1 MMRHRSGRKGIKAG
15 MDLVIFG
22 AQGTALGAYEA
33 IHNLYPI
40 RNIRCFLVTER
51 GNNAEYLSGVPVL
64 ELETFAKSLST
75 EEKEDLEILI
85 ATPENMMPEIET
97 SLEGHGFFCHVRLTS
112 SRWSELML
120 CYCAGEKDFMPL
132 RALPVGYHRAN
143 MHVFM
148 AKFHKDKE
156 LSARYGLPEWI
167 TPIQVGAVLS
177 PRRVANILDCDGENI
192 SAKNG
197 NYSEL
202 TALYWIWKNRLRCP
216 ADGIGVHPSDRA
228 EERPSGGLGGG
239 SSARPGSAP
248 SGSTG
253 NAYYGLSHYRR
264 ILEFTEDDVLRLV
277 DNGVDVVLPYPMPYE
292 PDIEEHHRRYLKE
305 EDWKAVR
312 RAVWELQPEYS
323 KAFPSVLEQK
333 YLYNYN
339 IILARKEVLAEYCE
353 WLFPILSRVEEL
365 SVPRGKDRADRYIGY
380 IAETLET
387 LYFMYH
393 AACQPAENRLNIMH
407 AGCRFLL

>member
-1 MMRHRSGRKGIKAG
+1 MMRRRSGRKGIKAG

-51 GNNAEYLSGVPVL
+51 GDNAEYLSGVPVL
-64 ELETFAKSLST
+64 ELETFANALST

-97 SLEGHGFFCHVRLTS
+97 SLESHGFFCHVRLTS
-112 SRWSELML
+112 SRWSELMH

-202 TALYWIWKNRLRCP
+202 TALYWIWRNRL
-216 ADGIGVHPSDRA
+216 GSD
-228 EERPSGGLGGG
+228 
-239 SSARPGSAP
+239 P
-248 SGSTG
+248 SGSAG
-253 NAYYGLSHYRR
+253 NEYYGLSHYRR
-264 ILEFTEDDVLRLV
+264 ILELTEDDVLRLV

-292 PDIEEHHRRYLKE
+292 PDIEEHHKRYLKE
-305 EDWKAVR
+305 EDWKAVQ
-312 RAVWELQPEYS
+312 RAVQELQPGYA
-323 KAFPSVLEQK
+323 KAFEGILKQK
-333 YLYNYN
+333 YFYNYN
-339 IILARKEVLAEYCE
+339 IILARKEVLKKYCG
-353 WLFPILSRVEEL
+353 WLFPILERVEEL
-365 SVPRGKDRADRYIGY
+365 SIPKGAERSDRYIGY

>member
-1 MMRHRSGRKGIKAG
+1 MMRRRSGRKGIKAG

-64 ELETFAKSLST
+64 ELETFANSLST

-97 SLEGHGFFCHVRLTS
+97 SLESHGFFCHVRLTS
-112 SRWSELML
+112 SRWSELMH

>member
-202 TALYWIWKNRLRCP
+202 TALYWIWRNR
-216 ADGIGVHPSDRA
+216 
-228 EERPSGGLGGG
+228 LGGG
-239 SSARPGSAP
+239 STDSLGSDP
-248 SGSTG
+248 SGSAG
-253 NAYYGLSHYRR
+253 NEYYGLSHYRR
-264 ILEFTEDDVLRLV
+264 ILELTEDDVLRLV

-292 PDIEEHHRRYLKE
+292 PDIEEHHKRYLKE
-305 EDWKAVR
+305 ADWKAVR
-312 RAVWELQPEYS
+312 RAVQELQPGYA
-323 KAFPSVLEQK
+323 KAFEGILKQK
-333 YLYNYN
+333 YFYNYN
-339 IILARKEVLAEYCE
+339 IILARKEVLKEYCD
-353 WLFPILSRVEEL
+353 WLFPILERVEEL
-365 SVPRGKDRADRYIGY
+365 SIPRGAERSDRYIGY
-380 IAETLET
+380 VGETFTT
-387 LYFMYH
+387 LYFLSQKM
-393 AACQPAENRLNIMH
+393 RLDIKH
-407 AGCRFLL
+407 VGVRFLT

>member
-64 ELETFAKSLST
+64 ELETFANSLST

-97 SLEGHGFFCHVRLTS
+97 SLESHGFFCHVRLTS
-112 SRWSELML
+112 SRWSELMH

-339 IILARKEVLAEYCE
+339 IILARKGVLAEYCE

>member
-1 MMRHRSGRKGIKAG
+1 MMRRRSGRKGIKAG

-51 GNNAEYLSGVPVL
+51 GDNAEYLSGVPVL
-64 ELETFAKSLST
+64 ELETFANALST

-97 SLEGHGFFCHVRLTS
+97 SLESHGFFCHVRLTS
-112 SRWSELML
+112 SRWSELMH

-177 PRRVANILDCDGENI
+177 PRRVADILDCDGENI

-202 TALYWIWKNRLRCP
+202 TALYWIWRNRL
-216 ADGIGVHPSDRA
+216 GSD
-228 EERPSGGLGGG
+228 
-239 SSARPGSAP
+239 P
-248 SGSTG
+248 SGSAG
-253 NAYYGLSHYRR
+253 NEYYGLSHYRR
-264 ILEFTEDDVLRLV
+264 ILELTEDDVLRLV

-292 PDIEEHHRRYLKE
+292 PDIEEHHKRYLKE
-305 EDWKAVR
+305 ADWKAVQ
-312 RAVWELQPEYS
+312 RAVQELQPGYA
-323 KAFPSVLEQK
+323 KAFESILKQK
-333 YLYNYN
+333 YFYNYN
-339 IILARKEVLAEYCE
+339 IILARKEVLKEYCG
-353 WLFPILSRVEEL
+353 WLFPILERVEEL
-365 SVPRGKDRADRYIGY
+365 SIPKGAERSDRYIGY

-393 AACQPAENRLNIMH
+393 AADKPAENRLNIMH
-407 AGCRFLL
+407 AGYRFLV

>member
-1 MMRHRSGRKGIKAG
+1 

-64 ELETFAKSLST
+64 ELETFANSLSA
-75 EEKEDLEILI
+75 EEKENLEILI
-85 ATPENMMPEIET
+85 ATPENRMPEIET
-97 SLEGHGFFCHVRLTS
+97 SLESHGFFCHVRLTS
-112 SRWSELML
+112 SRWSELMH
-120 CYCAGEKDFMPL
+120 CYCAGERDFMPL

-148 AKFHKDKE
+148 AKFHKDKQ
-156 LSARYGLPEWI
+156 LSVRYGLPEWI

-177 PRRVANILDCDGENI
+177 PRRVANILDCDGENS

-202 TALYWIWKNRLRCP
+202 TALYWIWKNRLLCM

-339 IILARKEVLAEYCE
+339 IILARKGVLAEYCE